1 MNNNFGGIM
10 IRTVLSIIT
19 ISISSVFAYPKID
32 SILTS
37 IDNKYSLVTDVKARV
52 DLTQQ
57 KANQGAKK
65 LQMTY
70 YRRDT
75 DKSFLIIMDAP
86 ENEKG
91 NGYLRMGDNFW
102 MYRKNT
108 RTFQHINRDESIG
121 GSDAKGDDFE
131 DRKLTEKYKPAVDA
145 SGNEVITDDT
155 LGKIEVYKFEVT
167 AKVNDVDYPKKIYW
181 VRKDNYSI
189 LKEAAYSQ
197 SGTLM
202 QSAYYLKFT
211 TIKGRDIAVKMLFVD
226 EFEKGNK
233 SVVEISGIS
242 IDKID
247 DNIFTKAYLENLSK

>member
-1 MNNNFGGIM
+1 MIKFSLLGI
-10 IRTVLSIIT
+10 
-19 ISISSVFAYPKID
+19 ISFSFAISTFAQPTID
-32 SILTS
+32 SILNS
-37 IDNKYSLVTDVKARV
+37 IDSKYSMTADVKARV

-57 KANQGAKK
+57 KAGQGTKK
-65 LQMTY
+65 LEMTY
-70 YRRDT
+70 YRRDK
-75 DKSFLIIMDAP
+75 DKSFLIVMNNP
-86 ENEKG
+86 ESEKG

-131 DRKLTEKYKPAVDA
+131 DHKLSEKYKPSVDA
-145 SGNEVITDDT
+145 NGKEIISEDT
-155 LGKIEVYKFEVT
+155 LGKIPVYRFEIV
-167 AKVNDVDYPKKIYW
+167 AKVNDVDYPKKVLW
-181 VRKDNYSI
+181 VKKDNFVI

-202 QSAYYLKFT
+202 QSAYYLKHT
-211 TIKGRDIAVKMLFVD
+211 TIRGQQIAVKMLFVD

-242 IDKID
+242 VQKL
-247 DNIFTKAYLENLSK
+247 DNDIFTKAYLENLSK